1 MKSSTICQE
10 WLNSLPPIEGDLK
23 NEQSIGREFL
33 LQQGMPSKKDEA
45 WRLSNFNKLN
55 SFLSLPTIIDSEN
68 IKSKFKSV
76 FPEKDKDRER
86 IIINPNKD
94 PILNINLP
102 DGIEKL
108 NNREIKEN
116 LGKVVKSNNIKN
128 DISVSLNQA
137 SSTELLALKVKRNF
151 NQSLEIVIPS
161 IEGKSFSTRILL
173 LIEEGAKLDLLQ
185 ILTGNNNS
193 AQNHLIEIK
202 LESKV
207 ELNHGL
213 ISLGEDKESSLIC
226 TLAVEQSEKSKYSL
240 HSIHHGWDYAR
251 FEPRI
256 VQSEGE
262 ASTIIKGLQVT
273 KSKEQIATHSLIRFE
288 GPNGKLDQ
296 LQKAVASEYSHCIF
310 NGSIEVPQKAQ
321 KTEAAQLSRNLLLS
335 KRARIDTKPE
345 LEIVA
350 DDVRCTHGAT
360 VSQLQDE
367 ELFYLLSRGIDNK
380 HANSLLLKG
389 YYNEVIS
396 NFPKSAGKWNFIE
409 ELIQDIKK

>member
-1 MKSSTICQE
+1 MKPSTICHE
-10 WLNSLPPIEGDLK
+10 WLDSLPQTQDYLK
-23 NEQSIGREFL
+23 EEQLKGKEFL
-33 LQQGMPSKKDEA
+33 SDRGMPSKKDEA
-45 WRLSNFNKLN
+45 WRFSNLNCLN
-55 SFLSLPTIIDSEN
+55 SFFSLPTVIQSEN
-68 IKSKFKSV
+68 IQSEIESNY
-76 FPEKDKDRER
+76 PEKDENRER
-86 IIINPNKD
+86 IIINPNKKTG
-94 PILNINLP
+94 LNINLP
-102 DGIEKL
+102 KGIEKL
-108 NNREIKEN
+108 NKKEIEDN
-116 LGKVVKSNNIKN
+116 LGKIVKSTNIRN
-128 DISVSLNQA
+128 DISVCLNQVF
-137 SSTELLALKVKRNF
+137 SLDILALKIKSNF
-151 NQSLEIVIPS
+151 NQSLEIIIPS
-161 IEGKSFSTRILL
+161 IEKKSISTRILL

-185 ILTGNNNS
+185 ILLGNINS

-202 LESKV
+202 LESKA
-207 ELNHGL
+207 ELSHSL
-213 ISLGEDKESSLIC
+213 ISLGEDHDSSSIC
-226 TLAVEQSEKSKYSL
+226 TLAVEQARDSKYSL
-240 HSIHHGWDYAR
+240 HSIYNGWNYAR

-256 VQSEGE
+256 IQREGE

-296 LQKAVASEYSHCIF
+296 LQKAVASENSHCIF

-367 ELFYLLSRGIDNK
+367 ELFYLLSRGIDNE

-389 YYNEVIS
+389 YYDEVIS
-396 NFPKSAGKWNFIE
+396 NFPKSARKWNFIE
-409 ELIQDIKK
+409 KLIQDIKK

>member
-1 MKSSTICQE
+1 MKPSAICRE
-10 WLNSLPPIEGDLK
+10 WLNSLPVNSGYLEK
-23 NEQSIGREFL
+23 EQAIGREL
-33 LQQGMPSKKDEA
+33 LTEKGMPSVKDEA
-45 WRLSNFNKLN
+45 WRLCNFKRLN
-55 SFLSLPTIIDSEN
+55 NFISLPIITDSEAFKTQV
-68 IKSKFKSV
+68 KSILPKKEKS
-76 FPEKDKDRER
+76 RER
-86 IIINPNKD
+86 IIINP
-94 PILNINLP
+94 IESASANINLP
-102 DGIEKL
+102 KGIEKL
-108 NNREIKEN
+108 NEKEIHEN
-116 LGKVVKSNNIKN
+116 LGKIVKSTNIKN

-137 SSTELLALKVKRNF
+137 YSSELLALKVKRNASE
-151 NQSLEIVIPS
+151 SLEIVVPS
-161 IEGKSFSTRILL
+161 IEEKSISTRIFL

-185 ILTGNNNS
+185 VFLGDKNS

-202 LESKV
+202 LEPKV

-213 ISLGEDKESSLIC
+213 ISMGEEKESSSIC
-226 TLAVEQSEKSKYSL
+226 TLAVKQSEKTQYSL
-240 HSIHHGWDYAR
+240 HSLYQGWNYAR

-256 VQSEGE
+256 IQSKGE
-262 ASTIIKGLQVT
+262 ASTIIKGLQIT
-273 KSKEQIATHSLIRFE
+273 KSKEQISTHSLIRFE
-288 GPNGKLDQ
+288 GPSGKLDQ

-367 ELFYLLSRGIDNK
+367 ELFYLRSRGIDNE

-389 YYNEVIS
+389 YYDEIIS
-396 NFPKSAGKWNFIE
+396 NFPKSARKWNVFE
-409 ELIQDIKK
+409 KLIKNLKK

>member
-10 WLNSLPPIEGDLK
+10 WLDSLPLTEGYLK

-33 LQQGMPSKKDEA
+33 LEKGMPSKKDEA

-55 SFLSLPTIIDSEN
+55 SFLSLPTIIDSKG
-68 IKSKFKSV
+68 IKSV
-76 FPEKDKDRER
+76 FPEKDKNRER
-86 IIINPNKD
+86 IIINPNEN
-94 PILNINLP
+94 PISNINLP
-102 DGIEKL
+102 NGIEEL
-108 NNREIKEN
+108 NNKEIEEN
-116 LGKVVKSNNIKN
+116 LGKIIKSTNIKN
-128 DISVSLNQA
+128 DISVCLNQA
-137 SSTELLALKVKRNF
+137 SSLEILALKVKRNH
-151 NQSLEIVIPS
+151 NHSLEIVIPS
-161 IEGKSFSTRILL
+161 IEEKSISTRIFF

-185 ILTGNNNS
+185 IFLGKNNS

-202 LESKV
+202 LEAQA
-207 ELNHGL
+207 EFTHGF
-213 ISLGEDKESSLIC
+213 ISLGQEKESSSIC
-226 TLAVEQSEKSKYSL
+226 TLAVDQSEKSKYSL

-256 VQSEGE
+256 IQSEGE

-367 ELFYLLSRGIDNK
+367 ELFYLLSRGIDK
-380 HANSLLLKG
+380 QCANSLLLQG
-389 YYNEVIS
+389 YYDEVIS
-396 NFPKSAGKWNFIE
+396 HFPKSAGKWNFIE
-409 ELIQDIKK
+409 KLIQDIKK

>member
-1 MKSSTICQE
+1 MKSSTICKE
-10 WLNSLPPIEGDLK
+10 WLNSLPTTKGYLK

-33 LQQGMPSKKDEA
+33 LEQGMPSAKDEA
-45 WRLSNFNKLN
+45 WRLSNLNRLN
-55 SFLSLPTIIDSEN
+55 SFLSLPTILDSKDTQS
-68 IKSKFKSV
+68 KSI
-76 FPEKDKDRER
+76 FPTKDKSRER
-86 IIINPNKD
+86 IIINPNNN
-94 PILNINLP
+94 PILNVNLP
-102 DGIEKL
+102 NGIEKL
-108 NNREIKEN
+108 NNREIEQN
-116 LGKVVKSNNIKN
+116 LGKIVKSTNIKN
-128 DISVSLNQA
+128 DISVCLNQA
-137 SSTELLALKVKRNF
+137 SSSELLALKITRNF

-161 IEGKSFSTRILL
+161 IEGKSISTRIFL

-185 ILTGNNNS
+185 IFLGKNNS

-207 ELNHGL
+207 ELTHGL
-213 ISLGEDKESSLIC
+213 ISFSEEKEASSIC
-226 TLAVEQSEKSKYSL
+226 TLAVKQSEKSKYSL
-240 HSIHHGWDYAR
+240 NSIHHGWDYAR

-256 VQSEGE
+256 IQSEGN
-262 ASTIIKGLQVT
+262 AATFIKGLQIT

-310 NGSIEVPQKAQ
+310 NGSIDVPQKAQ

-367 ELFYLLSRGIDNK
+367 ELFYLLSRGINNE
-380 HANSLLLKG
+380 HANSLLLQG
-389 YYNEVIS
+389 YYDEVIS
-396 NFPKSAGKWNFIE
+396 HLPKGAEKWHFIE
-409 ELIQDIKK
+409 QLIQDIKK

>member
-1 MKSSTICQE
+1 MNSSNICKK
-10 WLNSLPPIEGDLK
+10 WLNSLPPIEGYLK
-23 NEQSIGREFL
+23 NEQSIGREFFSE
-33 LQQGMPSKKDEA
+33 QGMPSKKDEA

-55 SFLSLPTIIDSEN
+55 NFLSLPTIIDCED
-68 IKSKFKSV
+68 IKSKFQSI
-76 FPEKDKDRER
+76 FPEKDKNRER
-86 IIINPNKD
+86 IIINPNRIS
-94 PILNINLP
+94 ILNINLP
-102 DGIEKL
+102 NGIEKL
-108 NNREIKEN
+108 SDREIEEN
-116 LGKVVKSNNIKN
+116 IGKIVKSSNIKN
-128 DISVSLNQA
+128 DISVCLNQA
-137 SSTELLALKVKRNF
+137 SSSELLALKVKSNF

-161 IEGKSFSTRILL
+161 IEEKSISTRIFL

-185 ILTGNNNS
+185 IFLGNNNS
-193 AQNHLIEIK
+193 AQNNLTEIK

-207 ELNHGL
+207 ELTHGL
-213 ISLGEDKESSLIC
+213 ISLGEKKESSSIC
-226 TLAVEQSEKSKYSL
+226 TLAVEQSKKSKYSL

-256 VQSEGE
+256 IQSEGE

-389 YYNEVIS
+389 YYDEVIS
-396 NFPKSAGKWNFIE
+396 HFPKSARKWNFIE
-409 ELIQDIKK
+409 KLMQDIKK

>member
-1 MKSSTICQE
+1 MKSSAICRE
-10 WLNSLPPIEGDLK
+10 WLNSLPPTQGYLK
-23 NEQSIGREFL
+23 KEQSIGREL
-33 LQQGMPSKKDEA
+33 LFEKGMPSNKDEA
-45 WRLSNFNKLN
+45 WRLCNFNRLN
-55 SFLSLPTIIDSEN
+55 NFLSLPIIINNKDFSS
-68 IKSKFKSV
+68 KSKL
-76 FPEKDKDRER
+76 PEKDKDRER
-86 IIINPNKD
+86 LIIYPNENSS
-94 PILNINLP
+94 ISNNLP
-102 DGIEKL
+102 NGIEKMS
-108 NNREIKEN
+108 NKEIEDN
-116 LGKVVKSNNIKN
+116 LGKIVKSTNIKN
-128 DISVSLNQA
+128 DISVCLNQA
-137 SSTELLALKVKRNF
+137 YSSELIALKVKSNVTE
-151 NQSLEIVIPS
+151 SLEIVIPS
-161 IEGKSFSTRILL
+161 IEEKSISTRILL

-185 ILTGNNNS
+185 VFLGNNNS

-202 LESKV
+202 VESNV

-213 ISLGEDKESSLIC
+213 ISMGEDKDSSSIC
-226 TLAVEQSEKSKYSL
+226 TLAVQQSEQSKYFL

-256 VQSEGE
+256 IQSEGK

-288 GPNGKLDQ
+288 GPHGKLNQ
-296 LQKAVASEYSHCIF
+296 LQKAVASESSHSIF
-310 NGSIEVPQKAQ
+310 NGSIDVPQKAQ

-367 ELFYLLSRGIDNK
+367 ELFYLLSRGIDNE

-389 YYNEVIS
+389 YYDEVVS
-396 NFPKSAGKWNFIE
+396 HLPKSAGKWNFIKK
-409 ELIQDIKK
+409 LIKDIKK

>member
-1 MKSSTICQE
+1 MKSSTICKE
-10 WLNSLPPIEGDLK
+10 WLNSLPATQGYLK

-33 LQQGMPSKKDEA
+33 SEKGMPSKKDEA
-45 WRLSNFNKLN
+45 WRLSNFNRLDR
-55 SFLSLPTIIDSEN
+55 FLTLPTIIGSED
-68 IKSKFKSV
+68 IKSKFKSI
-76 FPEKDKDRER
+76 FPEKDQNRER
-86 IIINPNKD
+86 IIINPSKN
-94 PILNINLP
+94 PIFNINLP
-102 DGIEKL
+102 EGIEEL
-108 NNREIKEN
+108 NNREIEEN
-116 LGKVVKSNNIKN
+116 LGKIVCSTNIKN
-128 DISVSLNQA
+128 DISVCLNQA
-137 SSTELLALKVKRNF
+137 SNLQLLALKIKRNS

-161 IEGKSFSTRILL
+161 IEGKSISTRILL
-173 LIEEGAKLDLLQ
+173 LVEEGAKLDLLQ
-185 ILTGNNNS
+185 IFLGNHNS

-207 ELNHGL
+207 ELTHGL
-213 ISLGEDKESSLIC
+213 LSLGEEKESSSIC
-226 TLAVEQSEKSKYSL
+226 TVAVEQSEKSKYSL
-240 HSIHHGWDYAR
+240 NSIYHGWDYAR

-256 VQSEGE
+256 IQSDGE
-262 ASTIIKGLQVT
+262 ASTIIKGLQIT

-335 KRARIDTKPE
+335 KRAKIDTKPE

-367 ELFYLLSRGIDNK
+367 ELFYLLSRGIDNE
-380 HANSLLLKG
+380 HANSLLLQG
-389 YYNEVIS
+389 YYDEVIS
-396 NFPKSAGKWNFIE
+396 NFPKSAEKWNFIE
-409 ELIQDIKK
+409 KLIQDIKK

>member
-1 MKSSTICQE
+1 MKSSANCRE
-10 WLNSLPPIEGDLK
+10 WLNSLQPTQGYLK
-23 NEQSIGREFL
+23 QEQSIGREL
-33 LQQGMPSKKDEA
+33 LFKKGMPSNKDEA
-45 WRLSNFNKLN
+45 WRLCNFKRLN
-55 SFLSLPTIIDSEN
+55 SFLSLPIIINNKDFQ
-68 IKSKFKSV
+68 SKVKYIL
-76 FPEKDKDRER
+76 PEKDKDRAR
-86 IIINPNKD
+86 IIINSNGNPK
-94 PILNINLP
+94 LNINLP
-102 DGIEKL
+102 HGIEKL
-108 NNREIKEN
+108 NDREIEEN
-116 LGKVVKSNNIKN
+116 LGKIVKSTNINN

-137 SSTELLALKVKRNF
+137 SSSELLALKVKSNI
-151 NQSLEIVIPS
+151 NESLEIVIPS
-161 IEGKSFSTRILL
+161 IEGKSISTRIFL

-185 ILTGNNNS
+185 VFLGNNNS

-207 ELNHGL
+207 ELTHGL
-213 ISLGEDKESSLIC
+213 ISMGEGTGSSSIC
-226 TLAVEQSEKSKYSL
+226 TLAVEQSEKSKYAL
-240 HSIHHGWDYAR
+240 HSIHHGWDFGR

-256 VQSEGE
+256 IQSAGE

-296 LQKAVASEYSHCIF
+296 LQKAVASESSHCIF
-310 NGSIEVPQKAQ
+310 NGSIDVPQKAQ

-367 ELFYLLSRGIDNK
+367 ELFYLLSRGIDNE

-389 YYNEVIS
+389 YYDEVVS
-396 NFPKSAGKWNFIE
+396 HFPKSANKWNFINK
-409 ELIQDIKK
+409 LIQDIKK